1 MRDGVTCDARFPV
14 VVSVLTLVSVLP
26 ALPDQAD
33 RSAAFGWFAPW
44 INLEAEHIRE
54 MHGGAILS
62 KTVPASGSEIALFF
76 AGAIN
81 AHPQA
86 FIEAV
91 RRPELLWK
99 TARVPLVTRFSSP
112 PRPEDLNS
120 MRLHAKDVEAIRRC
134 RPGDCDVKLTAAEI
148 RRLQAAASIQD
159 EFRQI
164 VLDRVTRYLESG
176 LRSTGDFYDHEE
188 PVDPQTVATGLLL
201 RSPWLTERAP
211 RLGEYVKNFPAT
223 RSSDTD
229 SFLYWLETTHTPKP
243 TIQVVHVMVDRR
255 GDAAAGSP
263 EVLVVSR
270 QVFASHYV
278 NGSLAVSALLT
289 SRAGSRRY
297 LAYATR
303 VHVDGVDGWLSGVR
317 RLLIERAARRR
328 GAAAFEEYRRR
339 IESGITDSRARRQ
352 SRPNSRT
359 EIAWTV
365 RAANVQLP
373 VS

>member
-1 MRDGVTCDARFPV
+1 MRERVICDARFPV

-44 INLEAEHIRE
+44 INLEAKQLRE
-54 MHGGAILS
+54 MHGGAILA
-62 KTVPASGSEIALFF
+62 KTLPASDSEIALFF

-81 AHPQA
+81 ADPQA
-86 FIEAV
+86 FIEALQS
-91 RRPELLWK
+91 PESLWK
-99 TARVPLVTRFSSP
+99 MARVPLVTRFSSP
-112 PRPEDLNS
+112 PRLEDVNR
-120 MRLHAKDVEAIRRC
+120 MRLRANDVEAIRRC
-134 RPGDCDVKLTAAEI
+134 RPGDCDVKLTASEI
-148 RRLQAAASIQD
+148 RGLQAAASIQD
-159 EFRQI
+159 EFRRM

-176 LRSTGDFYDHEE
+176 FRSTEDFHDHDA

-211 RLGEYVKNFPAT
+211 RLGEYVENFPAT
-223 RSSDTD
+223 PSSDID

-243 TIQVVHVMVDRR
+243 TIQVVHVMIDRR

-289 SRAGSRRY
+289 SRAERRRY
-297 LAYATR
+297 LTYLTR
-303 VHVDGVDGWLSGVR
+303 VHVDGVGGWLSGLK
-317 RLLIERAARRR
+317 RLLIEGATRRR
-328 GAAAFEEYRRR
+328 GAAVFEEQRRR
-339 IESGITDSRARRQ
+339 IESFPRSSWSWARFDV
-352 SRPNSRT
+352 
-359 EIAWTV
+359 A
-365 RAANVQLP
+365 
-373 VS
+373 VSV